1 VLCGKLPGFPTSEA
15 KFKVKRRMECGWVKA
30 INPLE
35 NLGNLAENPL
45 KIPGDIFHFVVGHPD

>member
-1 VLCGKLPGFPTSEA
+1 
-15 KFKVKRRMECGWVKA
+15 MECGWVKA